1 MDLIKETLEKLNE
14 LVAKE
19 FPDYT
24 RASFNVQ
31 ADGYLSISVIQWE
44 ENDKKKP
51 ENKKRR
57 ELFDQYRVSG
67 SNSWTDNKESQ
78 NAYYKQIGVL
88 LEDER

>member
-19 FPDYT
+19 FPTYT
-24 RASFNVQ
+24 RASFTAD
-31 ADGYLSISVIQWE
+31 ADGQLTVSVIQWE

-78 NAYYKQIGVL
+78 NAYYKRIGVL